1 MRKFV
6 LTYGTEDFPKVVNK
20 AVHALVNG
28 YYDAQR
34 YGVGK
39 AQWRNTVQGAN
50 RKHEAKPWVDLL
62 NNSNLQCNVLKQA
75 FAVQD
80 YFKLEKEVTIILNGG
95 FGYLSLRPNAKDSDV
110 SMSLEHTHP
119 DFWFYKFLFRPI
131 LKELEDAGLGHYE
144 EVEPESPAKAGNEL
158 SQESLDY
165 LRQSD
170 SCFF

>member
-1 MRKFV
+1 MRKFI
-6 LTYGTEDFPKVVNK
+6 LTYGKEDFPKVVNK

-50 RKHEAKPWVDLL
+50 RKREAKPWVDLL
-62 NNSNLQCNVLKQA
+62 NNSSLQKNVLKQA
-75 FAVQD
+75 LAIQD
-80 YFKLEKEVTIILNGG
+80 YFRLQREVLIILSGS
-95 FGYLSLRPNAKDSDV
+95 FGYLILRPDTKDSDV
-110 SMSLEHTHP
+110 SMSLEQDHH
-119 DFWFYKFLFRPI
+119 DFWFYKFVFRPI

-144 EVEPESPAKAGNEL
+144 EEPEPTPVRTGDEL

-165 LRQSD
+165 LRQSNN
-170 SCFF
+170 CFF